1 MRTKL
6 FLYLTLAVLISCS
19 YQNKTLDTN
28 KRKLSN
34 IDIEHAVYKDI
45 ENGKFHIDL
54 IIHYPNSIFS
64 FVKQDMMFYSKADF
78 YINILNKKTS
88 ELVRNS
94 FKNELFIEKYFD
106 CNNSKK
112 TNNYKLE
119 YFLDDGQYEVT
130 VIIADQI
137 SKQKYKATHSLN
149 VESFKSFSLPLLV
162 EKNEDN
168 NFVNVIPESFDGDTL
183 WTKVQILANEN
194 KELEDFYITYENK
207 DLVDTLN
214 FSIESLVYDEL
225 AKTFF
230 IPLNGIQ
237 NNDYQFLVFN
247 FQEQLK
253 KINIE
258 KLGSVGLFWSS
269 NIQELRGV
277 MKYFLSPLEI
287 AKLDS
292 LSDQDVD
299 KYLKSYWFEN
309 YEESDE
315 LMNELK
321 RRFKYV
327 NDNFSQSIDGWK
339 SSRGKIY
346 LIYGFPTSIESWSEN
361 IASNGRYNEVKFEV
375 WHYNEIN
382 KKFKFVKRNYFEDFI
397 LKSM

>member
-1 MRTKL
+1 M
-6 FLYLTLAVLISCS
+6 
-19 YQNKTLDTN
+19 
-28 KRKLSN
+28 
-34 IDIEHAVYKDI
+34 H
-45 ENGKFHIDL
+45 
-54 IIHYPNSIFS
+54 
-64 FVKQDMMFYSKADF
+64 
-78 YINILNKKTS
+78 
-88 ELVRNS
+88 
-94 FKNELFIEKYFD
+94 FD
-106 CNNSKK
+106 CNNSEK

-137 SKQKYKATHSLN
+137 SKQKYKATHSLT
-149 VESFKSFSLPLLV
+149 VENFESFSLPLLV
-162 EKNEDN
+162 EKNKQN
-168 NFVNVIPESFDGDTL
+168 NFVNVTPESFDGDTL
-183 WTKVQILANEN
+183 WAKVQIFTSEN
-194 KELEDFYITYENK
+194 KEIENFYITYESK
-207 DLVDTLN
+207 EVVDTLN
-214 FSIESLVYDEL
+214 FSIESLIHDKL

-230 IPLNGIQ
+230 IPLTGIQ
-237 NNDYQFLVFN
+237 ENDYNFLVFN
-247 FQEQLK
+247 FQEELK
-253 KINIE
+253 KINID

-277 MKYFLSPLEI
+277 MKYFLNPLES

-299 KYLKSYWFEN
+299 KYLKSYWFES

-321 RRFKYV
+321 RRFKYA
-327 NDNFSQSIDGWK
+327 NDNFSQSVDGWK

-361 IASNGRYNEVKFEV
+361 IAGNGRYNEVKFEV
-375 WHYNEIN
+375 WHYNGIN